1 MTRIARSWLV
11 LVAVAAA
18 AGAATPADQQFQ
30 FAQKLAG
37 TREAAFAVLE
47 YRRFIHLF
55 PQDRRVP
62 DARYA
67 IARSY
72 LRDAGDLAAAQR
84 ELGLLVRHHPQSPAA
99 RRAVQLIAL
108 IDANKQDDHQPL
120 LLFFGA
126 VSARDRGDAAAA
138 LAKLDQLI
146 ARYPRAPLV
155 PEALLLRAKLLES
168 LTRLD
173 DAIAAY
179 AEVPARA
186 PNSSLVPRALLGQ
199 ATATEARDGAQPYVA
214 VLYRQVIARYPRT
227 PEAAEA
233 RKRLATLDQ
242 HLDNLP
248 RRFAR
253 RDIQPFR
260 VLRHGYLDKR
270 DRYDVRIE
278 VARNLTEDQIEATLE
293 DALIKHAGDR
303 KGRDHEVRI
312 EAYPA
317 GSRTR
322 VGKATW
328 ARNRRPEYEVDVGD
342 ARTQDLWRDILKDVL
357 K

>member
-1 MTRIARSWLV
+1 MTRIARSLLV
-11 LVAVAAA
+11 LVLVTVA

-30 FAQKLAG
+30 FAQELAG

-55 PQDRRVP
+55 PQDPRVP
-62 DARYA
+62 EARYA

-72 LRDAGDLAAAQR
+72 LREAGDLAAARR
-84 ELGLLVRHHPQSPAA
+84 ELGLLVRQHPQSPAA
-99 RRAVQLIAL
+99 QRAYQLIAL
-108 IDANKQDDHQPL
+108 IDANRQDDHQPL

-126 VSARDRGDAAAA
+126 VSARDRGDAATA
-138 LAKLDQLI
+138 LAKVEQLI
-146 ARYPRAPLV
+146 AQFPRAPLV
-155 PEALLLRAKLLES
+155 PEALLLRAEMLES

-173 DAIAAY
+173 EAIAAY
-179 AEVPARA
+179 AEIPIRA
-186 PNSSLVPRALLGQ
+186 PTSTLVPRALLGQ
-199 ATATEARDGAQPYVA
+199 ATATEARDGAQPHVT

-233 RKRLATLDQ
+233 HKRLAALDQ
-242 HLDNLP
+242 HLDHIP

-260 VLRHGYLDKR
+260 VLRHGYLDKQ
-270 DRYDVRIE
+270 DRYEVHIE
-278 VARNLTEDQIEATLE
+278 VARTLSEDQIEATLE
-293 DALIKHAGDR
+293 DALIRHAGER
-303 KGRDHEVRI
+303 KGRGHELRV
-312 EAYPA
+312 EAYFP
-317 GSRTR
+317 GDRGR

-328 ARNRRPEYEVDVGD
+328 VRDRRPEYDVDVGD
-342 ARTQDLWRDILKDVL
+342 ARTKDLWRDILKDVL